1 MPDLTVS
8 ANVDTLMQA
17 ANFAAFKTSLSL
29 NNVENTALSTWAGTT
44 NVTTLGTVATGTWQG
59 TIVGST
65 YGGTGNAFFAVSG
78 PASTT
83 KTYTFPNASCTILTT
98 NAAVTVAQGG
108 TGAATL
114 SGIIYGNGTVA
125 LTAIT
130 SSTAGQVL
138 RVTGANTF
146 AFGAVDLA
154 DADAITGN
162 LPVGNLNSGTSA
174 SATTFWRGDG
184 TWATPSGGG
193 DVTAAANFT
202 NDNRVI
208 RSDGTLKGV
217 QASAVTIDDSGNMTG
232 IGDMTGTSLAVDTL
246 GINDTDD
253 SHQMQVACGS
263 NLTANRILTFTP
275 GDAART
281 VTIQG
286 DVTLPAGTAVV
297 TSSFGT
303 GVATQLGL
311 AADGT
316 DVDAIGFRG
325 VPQNSQTGNYTCVMA
340 DAGKHVIHPSGGG
353 AGDTI
358 TIPANGSVAY
368 EVGTCITFV
377 NGDSNSCSIAITTD
391 TMTLAGTTTTG
402 TRTLAQNGIATAIKI
417 ASTSW
422 IINGTGLT

>member
-1 MPDLTVS
+1 MPDLTLS
-8 ANVDTLMQA
+8 ANMDSLLASADYSAARTNLGVAIGTDVQA
-17 ANFAAFKTSLSL
+17 FDAALL
-29 NNVENTALSTWAGTT
+29 ALAG
-44 NVTTLGTVATGTWQG
+44 
-59 TIVGST
+59 GSDFVQFT
-65 YGGTGNAFFAVSG
+65 G
-78 PASTT
+78 PATSTKVFT
-83 KTYTFPNASCTILTT
+83 LPNAASTILTT

-108 TGAATL
+108 TGAVTL
-114 SGIIYGNGTVA
+114 SGILYGNGTVA

-154 DADAITGN
+154 DTDAITGN
-162 LPVGNLNSGTSA
+162 LPVTNLNSGTSA

-184 TWATPSGGG
+184 TWATPAGGG

-202 NDNRVI
+202 NDNRII

-217 QASAVTIDDSGNMTG
+217 QASAITVDDSGNITG
-232 IGDMTGTSLAVDTL
+232 VGDITGTSLAVTTL
-246 GINDTDD
+246 GINDTNA
-253 SHQMQVACGS
+253 SHQLQLACGS
-263 NLTANRILTFTP
+263 DLTANRILTFTP

-297 TSSFGT
+297 SSSFGT

-340 DAGKHVIHPSGGG
+340 DAGKHIIHPSGGG

-358 TIPANGSVAY
+358 TIPANASVAY

-422 IINGTGLT
+422 LINGTGLT